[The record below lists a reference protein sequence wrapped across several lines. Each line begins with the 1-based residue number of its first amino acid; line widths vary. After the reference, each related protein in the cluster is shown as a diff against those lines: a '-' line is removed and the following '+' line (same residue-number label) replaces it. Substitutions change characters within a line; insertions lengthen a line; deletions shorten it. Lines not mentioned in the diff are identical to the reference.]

1 MAPGSAFHGPAV
13 VVQEDTTF
21 ALPAGTQARVDRH
34 LNLVLTF
41 AE

>member
-1 MAPGSAFHGPAV
+1 V

-21 ALPAGTQARVDRH
+21 AIPARTRAHVDRH